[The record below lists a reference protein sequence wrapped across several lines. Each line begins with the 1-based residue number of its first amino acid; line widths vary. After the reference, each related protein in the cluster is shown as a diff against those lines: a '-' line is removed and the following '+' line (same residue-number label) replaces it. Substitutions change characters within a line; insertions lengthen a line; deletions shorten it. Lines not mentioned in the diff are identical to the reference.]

1 MNRHENQTMK
11 IFGKRL
17 TAGLLGA
24 ALVMSMPFAA
34 ALTQKNITVGR
45 GVTIYVDDRKINPGD
60 ANGNPVEPM
69 LYNGT
74 TYLPIRA
81 VSAALNVPIAWDG
94 TTSSAYLGE
103 HKVDQNAVNRAKA
116 YVSVIEQLQSKYGK
130 RAVSGSI
137 ISGLVTAMLI
147 DFDGN
152 GNEEL
157 LCVCNTKEKN
167 AKGTNKHSTY
177 MVYHWDGS
185 KANCIAHRPNKHF
198 LLIRIP
204 LPYALL
210 FYKLPNKC

>member
-1 MNRHENQTMK
+1 
-11 IFGKRL
+11 
-17 TAGLLGA
+17 
-24 ALVMSMPFAA
+24 MSMPFAS
-34 ALTQKNITVGR
+34 ALTQKNITVER
-45 GVTIYVDDRKINPGD
+45 GVTVYVDDQKLNPGD

-137 ISGLVTAMLI
+137 VSGLVTAMLI
-147 DFDGN
+147 DFDGD

-167 AKGTNKHSTY
+167 AKGTNKHSTVWFITG
-177 MVYHWDGS
+177 MAV
-185 KANCIAHRPNKHF
+185 KQIALHSTR
-198 LLIRIP
+198 
-204 LPYALL
+204 
-210 FYKLPNKC
+210 

>member
-1 MNRHENQTMK
+1 MRIVNSRKLWYNQVIFRTFVQKGRKSVNRHENQTMK

-24 ALVMSMPFAA
+24 ALVMSMPFAS

-94 TTSSAYLGE
+94 TTSSAYLADVE
-103 HKVDQNAVNRAKA
+103 A
-116 YVSVIEQLQSKYGK
+116 
-130 RAVSGSI
+130 
-137 ISGLVTAMLI
+137 
-147 DFDGN
+147 
-152 GNEEL
+152 
-157 LCVCNTKEKN
+157 
-167 AKGTNKHSTY
+167 
-177 MVYHWDGS
+177 
-185 KANCIAHRPNKHF
+185 
-198 LLIRIP
+198 
-204 LPYALL
+204 
-210 FYKLPNKC
+210 

>member
-24 ALVMSMPFAA
+24 ALVMSMPFAS

-81 VSAALNVPIAWDG
+81 VSATLNVPIAWDG
-94 TTSSAYLGE
+94 TTPSAYLGGRRNVLNS
-103 HKVDQNAVNRAKA
+103 HKPVA
-116 YVSVIEQLQSKYGK
+116 SVEFPLNP
-130 RAVSGSI
+130 R
-137 ISGLVTAMLI
+137 
-147 DFDGN
+147 
-152 GNEEL
+152 
-157 LCVCNTKEKN
+157 
-167 AKGTNKHSTY
+167 
-177 MVYHWDGS
+177 
-185 KANCIAHRPNKHF
+185 IATTRRK
-198 LLIRIP
+198 
-204 LPYALL
+204 
-210 FYKLPNKC
+210 